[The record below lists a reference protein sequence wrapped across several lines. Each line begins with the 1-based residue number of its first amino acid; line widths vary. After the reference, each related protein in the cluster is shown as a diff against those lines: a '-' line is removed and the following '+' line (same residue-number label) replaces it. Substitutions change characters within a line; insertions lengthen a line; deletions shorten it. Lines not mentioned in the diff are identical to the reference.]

1 MFVRGVVFILCML
14 FSCLLYAE
22 DLDVISEHNI
32 SGKVELGGLQT
43 TGNTESTTLEGQ
55 LKIEHEYQQWLTI
68 VSFAGKQTTDDGVL
82 SSDNYNANF
91 KEVYQLPWQTYVFAE
106 FNYRE
111 DVFSGIYS
119 EVIKLAGLGYHFFA
133 DKADYGI
140 DFELGYGVRDTKKV
154 GKTKVDHD
162 LGTHI
167 AILAEYLWTE
177 DDKMN
182 LNITVETGNDDDFI
196 KKELLWEHHLFDA
209 FTLDFSYEVITL
221 TKPPAGKLGTDT
233 DLSVQLGYS
242 F

>member
-1 MFVRGVVFILCML
+1 MLIRGVVFILCML
-14 FSCLLYAE
+14 VSGLLYAE
-22 DLDVISEHNI
+22 GLDEVSKHKF
-32 SGKVELGGLQT
+32 SGKVDLGGLQT
-43 TGNTESTTLEGQ
+43 TGNTESTTIDGQ
-55 LKIEHEYQQWLTI
+55 LELEHEYQQWLTI

-82 SSDNYNANF
+82 SSDNYNAEL
-91 KEVYQLPWQTYVFAE
+91 KEVYQLPWQTYVFVE
-106 FNYRE
+106 LNYRE

-119 EVIKLAGLGYHFFA
+119 EVTKLAGLGYHFFA

-140 DFELGYGVRDTKKV
+140 AFELGYGTRDTKKV
-154 GKTKVDHD
+154 AKTKVDHD
-162 LGTHI
+162 PGTHI
-167 AILAEYLWTE
+167 AIFAEYLWTE

-182 LNITVETGNDDDFI
+182 LNITVEAGNDDEFI

-221 TKPPAGKLGTDT
+221 TKPPAGKLGVDT